1 MFDVE
6 SSAFDVFY
14 STNKSAPPR
23 RAALNDFQLDEPAP
37 LLTGNSHA
45 PNGERSSATTNE
57 PPPQG
62 AALSPG
68 LAELAP
74 PKISFN
80 VGAASVTRSSRQSL
94 FLFLITRR
102 FFSNYRCTLGA
113 PLYWIREFPLGVP
126 VGLRIDKA
134 RFA

>member
-45 PNGERSSATTNE
+45 PNGERSSATPNE
-57 PPPQG
+57 PPPQV

-80 VGAASVTRSSRQSL
+80 VGAVSGTRPSR
-94 FLFLITRR
+94 R
-102 FFSNYRCTLGA
+102 
-113 PLYWIREFPLGVP
+113 
-126 VGLRIDKA
+126 DK
-134 RFA
+134 